1 MRSRNQGFRLS
12 RLSRGACRI
21 RIVASR
27 FPRRPALPPD
37 HFGHC
42 VDTWRH
48 VTFPPLWPSR
58 LGMPHSGAKKPKREP
73 FMTALTSDIANFVAA
88 MKPGAVPARANF
100 GARIGMLDCVGTMIA
115 GADEEAVRLVA
126 QIVRASTTNDGAP
139 EIPGGRNLSAP
150 DAALVN
156 GVAAHV
162 LDYDDVGMDGH
173 PSAALT
179 PAILAEGW
187 TLGSSG
193 EEALAAY
200 VAGYEVWALLQEL
213 EPGALH
219 ERGFHPTAIWG
230 TLSAAAA
237 CARLNHLNA
246 DETTHAIAIA
256 APLATSEERR
266 VGTMTKS
273 LHAGRTAQSGVLAA
287 RLAKSGFTASPDV
300 LEHRAGFMHAHS
312 DSGSPAVARGDWGL
326 GSGWGLKKRG
336 INIKRYPMCYATP
349 RSIDA
354 VLDLA
359 AEHNLDPQAI
369 DEIHRRIGDAQDLR
383 LRNRE
388 PKTAL
393 EAKFSIEFAV
403 ASALVARKVGLKEL
417 DDGFVRRDDIIETM
431 RKVKRSTTKER
442 LADMPPFAPD
452 DRVSIRLK
460 NGDKLDHAP
469 VVRPKGH
476 WQKALAKAPLRDKY
490 LDCTQTRLGRS

>member
-1 MRSRNQGFRLS
+1 M
-12 RLSRGACRI
+12 
-21 RIVASR
+21 
-27 FPRRPALPPD
+27 PR
-37 HFGHC
+37 
-42 VDTWRH
+42 
-48 VTFPPLWPSR
+48 
-58 LGMPHSGAKKPKREP
+58 
-73 FMTALTSDIANFVAA
+73 
-88 MKPGAVPARANF
+88 AVPARANF

-126 QIVRASTTNDGAP
+126 QIVPASTTNDGAP

-162 LDYDDVGMDGH
+162 LDYDDVGIDGH

-246 DETTHAIAIA
+246 DETTNAIAIA
-256 APLATSEERR
+256 ASLAAGT
-266 VGTMTKS
+266 VANFGTMTKS

-300 LEHRAGFMHAHS
+300 LEHRAGFMH
-312 DSGSPAVARGDWGL
+312 VAYGTREIRRSRAATGAWAATG
-326 GSGWGLKKRG
+326 GWKRWASTSSA
-336 INIKRYPMCYATP
+336 IRCATRRTA
-349 RSIDA
+349 RSTRCSI
-354 VLDLA
+354 
-359 AEHNLDPQAI
+359 
-369 DEIHRRIGDAQDLR
+369 LR
-383 LRNRE
+383 PSTTSIRNRS
-388 PKTAL
+388 TR
-393 EAKFSIEFAV
+393 SMC
-403 ASALVARKVGLKEL
+403 ASAT
-417 DDGFVRRDDIIETM
+417 RRT
-431 RKVKRSTTKER
+431 
-442 LADMPPFAPD
+442 
-452 DRVSIRLK
+452 
-460 NGDKLDHAP
+460 
-469 VVRPKGH
+469 
-476 WQKALAKAPLRDKY
+476 
-490 LDCTQTRLGRS
+490 

>member
-1 MRSRNQGFRLS
+1 M
-12 RLSRGACRI
+12 
-21 RIVASR
+21 V
-27 FPRRPALPPD
+27 
-37 HFGHC
+37 
-42 VDTWRH
+42 
-48 VTFPPLWPSR
+48 
-58 LGMPHSGAKKPKREP
+58 
-73 FMTALTSDIANFVAA
+73 ALTSDIAQFVSSLE
-88 MKPGAVPARANF
+88 PGVLPERASF

-115 GADEEAVRLVA
+115 GADEPAVKLVA
-126 QIVRASTTNDGAP
+126 QMVPTSTTNDGAP
-139 EIPGGRNLSAP
+139 EIPTGRNLSAG

-156 GVAAHV
+156 GVAGHV

-173 PSAALT
+173 PSVALT

-187 TLGSSG
+187 TLGASG
-193 EEALAAY
+193 EEAVAAY

-237 CARLNHLNA
+237 CARLNRLNA
-246 DETTHAIAIA
+246 GETTNAIAIA
-256 APLATSEERR
+256 ASLAAGT
-266 VGTMTKS
+266 VANFGTMTKS

-300 LEHRAGFMHAHS
+300 LEHKAGFMHSHS
-312 DSGSPAVARGDWGL
+312 ASGNPSVERGDWGL
-326 GSGWGLKKRG
+326 GSAWRLPKFG
-336 INIKRYPMCYATP
+336 INIKRYPMCYATH

-354 VLDLA
+354 MLDLA
-359 AEHNLDPQAI
+359 EQHNLKPDAI
-369 DEIHRRIGDAQDLR
+369 DEIHVRIGDAQDLM

-393 EAKFSIEFAV
+393 EAKFSIEFAL

-431 RKVKRSTTKER
+431 RKVKRSTTPER

-460 NGDKLDHAP
+460 SGATIAHEP

-476 WQKALAKAPLRDKY
+476 WQKPLTEVELLEKF
-490 LDCTQTRLGRS
+490 LDCTERRLGRKQAETLFDKLNNLEEVTSLRELPLVKI

>member
-1 MRSRNQGFRLS
+1 
-12 RLSRGACRI
+12 
-21 RIVASR
+21 
-27 FPRRPALPPD
+27 
-37 HFGHC
+37 
-42 VDTWRH
+42 
-48 VTFPPLWPSR
+48 
-58 LGMPHSGAKKPKREP
+58 
-73 FMTALTSDIANFVAA
+73 MTALTSDIAKFVATIDAGA
-88 MKPGAVPARANF
+88 MPERCNF

-115 GADEEAVRLVA
+115 GADEPAVKLVA
-126 QIVRASTTNDGAP
+126 QVVVASTSNDGAP
-139 EIPGGRNLSAP
+139 EIPGGRNLSAG

-200 VAGYEVWALLQEL
+200 VAGYEVWGLLQEL

-237 CARLNHLNA
+237 CARLNHLNTE
-246 DETTHAIAIA
+246 ETTHAIAIA
-256 APLATSEERR
+256 ASLAAGT
-266 VGTMTKS
+266 VANFGTMTKS

-300 LEHRAGFMHAHS
+300 LEHQAGFMRSHS
-312 DSGSPAVARGDWGL
+312 ASGNPAVARGDWGL
-326 GSGWGLKKRG
+326 GSDWRLERLG
-336 INIKRYPMCYATP
+336 INIKRYPMCYATH

-354 VLDLA
+354 MLDLA
-359 AEHNLDPQAI
+359 AEHDLDPRAI
-369 DEIHRRIGDAQDLR
+369 DEIHVRIGNAQDLM
-383 LRNRE
+383 LRNRA
-388 PKTAL
+388 PTTAL
-393 EAKFSIEFAV
+393 EAKFSIEFAM

-431 RKVKRSTTKER
+431 RKVKRSTTEER
-442 LADMPPFAPD
+442 MAEMPPFAPD

-460 NGDKLDHAP
+460 SGRTIAHEP

-476 WQKALAKAPLRDKY
+476 WQKPLTEAELREKF
-490 LDCTQTRLGRS
+490 LDCTDRRLGRKQAAALFEKLNALEDVKSLRELPLVAMR

>member
-1 MRSRNQGFRLS
+1 M
-12 RLSRGACRI
+12 
-21 RIVASR
+21 
-27 FPRRPALPPD
+27 PALTTD
-37 HFGHC
+37 LA
-42 VDTWRH
+42 R
-48 VTFPPLWPSR
+48 
-58 LGMPHSGAKKPKREP
+58 
-73 FMTALTSDIANFVAA
+73 FVATIDPA
-88 MKPGAVPARANF
+88 AVPERANF

-115 GADEEAVRLVA
+115 GADEEAVKIVA
-126 QIVRASTTNDGAP
+126 QIVPAYTGNDGAP
-139 EIPGGRNLSAP
+139 EIPGGRNLSAG

-173 PSAALT
+173 PSAAIT

-237 CARLNHLNA
+237 CARLNRLNP
-246 DETTHAIAIA
+246 DETTNAIAIA
-256 APLATSEERR
+256 ASLAAGT
-266 VGTMTKS
+266 VANFGTMTKS

-287 RLAKSGFTASPDV
+287 RLAKSGYTASPDA
-300 LEHRAGFMHAHS
+300 LEHQAGFMRAHS
-312 DSGSPAVARGDWGL
+312 HSGNPAIARGDWGL
-326 GSGWGLKKRG
+326 GENWRLPKMG
-336 INIKRYPMCYATP
+336 INIKRYPMCYGTHRA
-349 RSIDA
+349 IDA
-354 VLDLA
+354 MLDLA
-359 AEHNLDPQAI
+359 QEHNLKPDAI
-369 DEIHRRIGDAQDLR
+369 DEIHVRMGDAQDLM
-383 LRNRE
+383 LRNRA

-393 EAKFSIEFAV
+393 EAKFSMEFAM
-403 ASALVARKVGLKEL
+403 ASALIAGKVGLKEL
-417 DDGFVRRDDIIETM
+417 DDGFVRRDDIVETM
-431 RKVKRSTTKER
+431 RKVTRSTTPDR

-460 NGDKLDHAP
+460 NGTELKHEP

-476 WQKALAKAPLRDKY
+476 WQKPLTEAELREKF
-490 LDCTQTRLGRS
+490 LDCTEGRLGKKQAEELFEKLNNLDEVANLRELPVVKL

>member
-1 MRSRNQGFRLS
+1 
-12 RLSRGACRI
+12 
-21 RIVASR
+21 
-27 FPRRPALPPD
+27 
-37 HFGHC
+37 
-42 VDTWRH
+42 
-48 VTFPPLWPSR
+48 
-58 LGMPHSGAKKPKREP
+58 
-73 FMTALTSDIANFVAA
+73 MTALTSDIATFVAT
-88 MKPGAVPARANF
+88 VDPARMPERAHF

-126 QIVRASTTNDGAP
+126 RIVPTSTTNDGAP
-139 EIPGGRNLSAP
+139 EIPNGRNLSAG

-187 TLGSSG
+187 TLGASG
-193 EEALAAY
+193 EEAIAAY

-230 TLSAAAA
+230 TLAAAAA

-246 DETTHAIAIA
+246 GETTNAIAIA
-256 APLATSEERR
+256 ASLAAGT
-266 VGTMTKS
+266 VANFGTMTKS

-300 LEHRAGFMHAHS
+300 LEHRSGFMRAHS
-312 DSGSPAVARGDWGL
+312 ESGTPAVTRGDWGL
-326 GSGWGLKKRG
+326 GENWRLEKMG
-336 INIKRYPMCYATP
+336 INIKRYPMCYATH

-354 VLDLA
+354 MLDLA
-359 AEHNLDPQAI
+359 AEHDLAADAI
-369 DEIHRRIGDAQDLR
+369 EEINVRIGNAQDLM
-383 LRNRE
+383 LRNRA

-393 EAKFSIEFAV
+393 EAKFSIEFAM

-417 DDGFVRRDDIIETM
+417 DDGFVRRGDIIEVM
-431 RKVKRSTTKER
+431 RKVRRQTTDER
-442 LADMPPFAPD
+442 MADMPPFSPD

-460 NGDKLDHAP
+460 NGTTLAHEP

-476 WQKALAKAPLRDKY
+476 WQKPLNEAELREKF
-490 LDCTQTRLGRS
+490 LDCTEGKLGAKQAAALFERLNNLEDVKSLRELPVVKL

>member
-1 MRSRNQGFRLS
+1 
-12 RLSRGACRI
+12 
-21 RIVASR
+21 
-27 FPRRPALPPD
+27 
-37 HFGHC
+37 
-42 VDTWRH
+42 
-48 VTFPPLWPSR
+48 
-58 LGMPHSGAKKPKREP
+58 
-73 FMTALTSDIANFVAA
+73 MTALTADIAAFVASI
-88 MKPGAVPARANF
+88 KPGAVPERCHF

-115 GADEEAVRLVA
+115 GADEQAVKLVA
-126 QIVRASTTNDGAP
+126 QLVPTSTTNDGAP

-193 EEALAAY
+193 AEALAAY

-237 CARLNHLNA
+237 CARLNHLNP
-246 DETTHAIAIA
+246 EQTTNAIAIA
-256 APLATSEERR
+256 ASLAAGT
-266 VGTMTKS
+266 VANFGTMTKS

-287 RLAKSGFTASPDV
+287 RLAKSGFTASSDV
-300 LEHRAGFMHAHS
+300 LEHKVGFMQAHS
-312 DSGSPAVARGDWGL
+312 DSGNPAVTRGDWGL
-326 GSGWGLKKRG
+326 GSNWRLEKMG
-336 INIKRYPMCYATP
+336 INIKRYPMCYATH

-354 VLDLA
+354 VLNLA
-359 AEHNLDPQAI
+359 TEHNLDPNTV
-369 DEIHRRIGDAQDLR
+369 DEIHVRIGDAQDLM

-417 DDGFVRRDDIIETM
+417 DDDFVRRGDIIDIM
-431 RKVKRSTTKER
+431 RKVKRSTTPER
-442 LADMPPFAPD
+442 LADMPPFSPD
-452 DRVSIRLK
+452 DRVSIKLK
-460 NGDKLDHAP
+460 GGKTLDHEP

-476 WQKALAKAPLRDKY
+476 WQKPMSEAELRVKF
-490 LDCTQTRLGRS
+490 LDCTEGRLGRKQAEALFEKLNNLEDVASLRELPVVAI

>member
-1 MRSRNQGFRLS
+1 M
-12 RLSRGACRI
+12 
-21 RIVASR
+21 V
-27 FPRRPALPPD
+27 
-37 HFGHC
+37 
-42 VDTWRH
+42 
-48 VTFPPLWPSR
+48 
-58 LGMPHSGAKKPKREP
+58 
-73 FMTALTSDIANFVAA
+73 ALTSDIAQFVSSLE
-88 MKPGAVPARANF
+88 PDVLPERASF

-115 GADEEAVRLVA
+115 GADEPAVKLVA
-126 QIVRASTTNDGAP
+126 QMVATSTTNDGAP
-139 EIPGGRNLSAP
+139 EIPNGRNLSAG

-193 EEALAAY
+193 EEAVAAY

-237 CARLNHLNA
+237 CARLNRLNA
-246 DETTHAIAIA
+246 AETTNAIAIA
-256 APLATSEERR
+256 ASLAAGT
-266 VGTMTKS
+266 VANFGTMTKS
-273 LHAGRTAQSGVLAA
+273 LHAGRTAQSGVFAA

-300 LEHRAGFMHAHS
+300 LEHKAGFMNAHTHA
-312 DSGSPAVARGDWGL
+312 GNPAVTRGDWGL
-326 GSGWGLKKRG
+326 GSDWRLPKLG
-336 INIKRYPMCYATP
+336 INIKRYPMCYATH

-354 VLDLA
+354 MLDLA
-359 AEHNLDPQAI
+359 EQHDLAPDAI
-369 DEIHRRIGDAQDLR
+369 DEILVRIGDAQDLM

-393 EAKFSIEFAV
+393 EAKFSIEFAL

-417 DDGFVRRDDIIETM
+417 DDDFVRRDDIIETM
-431 RKVKRSTTKER
+431 RKVKRSTTPDR

-460 NGDKLDHAP
+460 SGATIAHEP
-469 VVRPKGH
+469 VARPKGH
-476 WQKALAKAPLRDKY
+476 WQKPLTEGELREKF
-490 LDCTQTRLGRS
+490 LDCTERRLGRKQAEALFEKLNNLEEVTSLRELPVVKI

>member
-1 MRSRNQGFRLS
+1 M
-12 RLSRGACRI
+12 
-21 RIVASR
+21 
-27 FPRRPALPPD
+27 PAL
-37 HFGHC
+37 
-42 VDTWRH
+42 T
-48 VTFPPLWPSR
+48 T
-58 LGMPHSGAKKPKREP
+58 
-73 FMTALTSDIANFVAA
+73 DIANFVATVDAGA
-88 MKPGAVPARANF
+88 MPARANF

-115 GADEEAVRLVA
+115 GADEEAVKIVA
-126 QIVRASTTNDGAP
+126 QIVPAYTGNDGAP
-139 EIPGGRNLSAP
+139 EIPGGRNLSAG

-162 LDYDDVGMDGH
+162 LDYDDVGIDGH
-173 PSAALT
+173 PSAAIT

-237 CARLNHLNA
+237 CARLNRLNA
-246 DETTHAIAIA
+246 DETTNAIAIA
-256 APLATSEERR
+256 ASLAAGT
-266 VGTMTKS
+266 VANFGTMTKS

-287 RLAKSGFTASPDV
+287 RLAKRGYTASPDV

-312 DSGSPAVARGDWGL
+312 DSGNPAVARGDWGL
-326 GSGWGLKKRG
+326 GENWRLPKMG
-336 INIKRYPMCYATP
+336 INIKRYPMCYGTHRA
-349 RSIDA
+349 IDA
-354 VLDLA
+354 MLDLA
-359 AEHNLDPQAI
+359 QEHNLKSDAI
-369 DEIHRRIGDAQDLR
+369 DEIHVRMGDAQDLM
-383 LRNRE
+383 LRNRA

-393 EAKFSIEFAV
+393 EAKFSMEFAM
-403 ASALVARKVGLKEL
+403 ASALIARKVGLKEL
-417 DDGFVRRDDIIETM
+417 DDDFVRRSDIVETM
-431 RKVKRSTTKER
+431 GKVTRSTTQER

-460 NGDKLDHAP
+460 NGTELKHEP

-476 WQKALAKAPLRDKY
+476 WQRPLTEAELREKF
-490 LDCTQTRLGRS
+490 LDCTEGRLGRKQAEALFEKLNNLEDVKSLRELPVVKL